1 MITGVPSTYWVPIKY
16 QFLPLFLPAQDFIS
30 RTPSVLCAYARL
42 LDLYSVHLLKLLS
55 SLPPLVR
62 PWFTFW
68 PFPLRFRSPVS
79 LRALCVCLFR
89 TIPFPL
95 LHGSWGQSQGA
106 AGSALWSCQGSLDK
120 APFRWAW
127 HITHSECV
135 GQVPAIST
143 APWLLL
149 PPQREY
155 TRGSREER
163 LRRLSRLA
171 VLDYLRICG
180 LSPHRMQTD

>member
-1 MITGVPSTYWVPIKY
+1 MFSVPMP
-16 QFLPLFLPAQDFIS
+16 DFWIWIVS
-30 RTPSVLCAYARL
+30 MS
-42 LDLYSVHLLKLLS
+42 LKLLS

-79 LRALCVCLFR
+79 LRALCVCLFG

-106 AGSALWSCQGSLDK
+106 VGSALWSCQGSLDK
-120 APFRWAW
+120 APCRWAW
-127 HITHSECV
+127 YITHSECV

-155 TRGSREER
+155 TRDLER
-163 LRRLSRLA
+163 RDSG
-171 VLDYLRICG
+171 DY
-180 LSPHRMQTD
+180 PD